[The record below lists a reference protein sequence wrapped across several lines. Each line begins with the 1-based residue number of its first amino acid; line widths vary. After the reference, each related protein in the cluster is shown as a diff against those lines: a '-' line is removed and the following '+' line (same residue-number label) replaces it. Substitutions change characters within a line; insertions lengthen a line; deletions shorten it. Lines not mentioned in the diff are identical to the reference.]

1 MKYGTNINTF
11 INTIQ
16 KKDALFATDY
26 ATKHLK
32 LNSKKIT
39 YSKVV
44 KKLLYLFQ

>member
-11 INTIQ
+11 VNTIQ

-32 LNSKKIT
+32 LNSKK
-39 YSKVV
+39 
-44 KKLLYLFQ
+44 KLLIQK